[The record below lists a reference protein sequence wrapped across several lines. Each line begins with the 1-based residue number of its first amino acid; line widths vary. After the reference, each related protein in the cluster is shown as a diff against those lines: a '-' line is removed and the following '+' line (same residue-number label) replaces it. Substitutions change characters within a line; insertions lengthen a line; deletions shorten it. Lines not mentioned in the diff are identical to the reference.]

1 MRIYLKVSQFQSHR
15 RYLHFSLFL
24 QRVLR
29 EMKADEYQC
38 NNHIRNITALNA
50 FYLSVR

>member
-1 MRIYLKVSQFQSHR
+1 MRVYLKVSQFQSRR
-15 RYLHFSLFL
+15 RYLYFWLFL

-38 NNHIRNITALNA
+38 NSHIRNITALNA
-50 FYLSVR
+50 FYPSVR